1 MKKLSYIIGCL
12 FLMLFVWVS
21 CDNEDN
27 RMQTTGYLELGV
39 SKNVEVVTRGFDVKD
54 QSLAVDI
61 CTGANDSVV
70 KHFSDYNDMAGERVL
85 LDVGTYKV
93 KVTSNPSD
101 KLEFEKPTFYGD
113 KDKIVIRI
121 NSHPVWRKSVMRRG
135 AIWNMI
141 CKRHALVISNPV
153 ICWSI

>member
-54 QSLAVDI
+54 NLWQWIFVP
-61 CTGANDSVV
+61 
-70 KHFSDYNDMAGERVL
+70 ERM
-85 LDVGTYKV
+85 
-93 KVTSNPSD
+93 
-101 KLEFEKPTFYGD
+101 
-113 KDKIVIRI
+113 IR
-121 NSHPVWRKSVMRRG
+121 S
-135 AIWNMI
+135 
-141 CKRHALVISNPV
+141 
-153 ICWSI
+153 

>member
-101 KLEFEKPTFYGD
+101 KLEFEKPTFTGI
-113 KDKIVIRI
+113 KTRL
-121 NSHPVWRKSVMRRG
+121 S
-135 AIWNMI
+135 
-141 CKRHALVISNPV
+141 
-153 ICWSI
+153 

>member
-70 KHFSDYNDMAGERVL
+70 KHFSDYNDICL
-85 LDVGTYKV
+85 LY
-93 KVTSNPSD
+93 TSD
-101 KLEFEKPTFYGD
+101 AADE
-113 KDKIVIRI
+113 
-121 NSHPVWRKSVMRRG
+121 
-135 AIWNMI
+135 
-141 CKRHALVISNPV
+141 
-153 ICWSI
+153 

>member
-21 CDNEDN
+21 CDSEDN

-70 KHFSDYNDMAGERVL
+70 KHFPITMIWPASVCCWMSGL
-85 LDVGTYKV
+85 
-93 KVTSNPSD
+93 
-101 KLEFEKPTFYGD
+101 
-113 KDKIVIRI
+113 IR
-121 NSHPVWRKSVMRRG
+121 
-135 AIWNMI
+135 
-141 CKRHALVISNPV
+141 
-153 ICWSI
+153 

>member
-54 QSLAVDI
+54 
-61 CTGANDSVV
+61 
-70 KHFSDYNDMAGERVL
+70 
-85 LDVGTYKV
+85 
-93 KVTSNPSD
+93 
-101 KLEFEKPTFYGD
+101 
-113 KDKIVIRI
+113 
-121 NSHPVWRKSVMRRG
+121 
-135 AIWNMI
+135 
-141 CKRHALVISNPV
+141 
-153 ICWSI
+153 